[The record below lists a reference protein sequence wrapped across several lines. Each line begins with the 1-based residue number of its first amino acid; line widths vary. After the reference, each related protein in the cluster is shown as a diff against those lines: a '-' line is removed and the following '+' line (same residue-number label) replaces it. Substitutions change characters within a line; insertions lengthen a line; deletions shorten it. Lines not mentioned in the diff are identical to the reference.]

1 MIQRFLLTIATLVA
15 LAFGLMMSATAGEAL
30 SGPALQQEAI
40 AISKLLRCPA
50 SPNLTLYD
58 SETAIASELKGQIY
72 EKLRDGM
79 NREEILSF
87 MAERYGES
95 IRYQPDLN
103 AGTALLWAAPWL
115 AFLAVIFFLV
125 RRVRRTQKQ
134 Q

>member
-1 MIQRFLLTIATLVA
+1 MKRFFLTLAAILS
-15 LAFGLMMSATAGEAL
+15 LAFASTVPAGEPL

-50 SPNLTLYD
+50 SPNVTLYD

-79 NREEILSF
+79 NREEILTF
-87 MAERYGES
+87 MAERYGEN
-95 IRYQPDLN
+95 IRYKPDFN
-103 AGTALLWAAPWL
+103 AGTAALWGAPWL
-115 AFLAVIFFLV
+115 AFLAAGFFLV